1 MITFEPSK
9 MMKKDH
15 LYKSADQWPLC
26 VNLPSS

>member
-1 MITFEPSK
+1 